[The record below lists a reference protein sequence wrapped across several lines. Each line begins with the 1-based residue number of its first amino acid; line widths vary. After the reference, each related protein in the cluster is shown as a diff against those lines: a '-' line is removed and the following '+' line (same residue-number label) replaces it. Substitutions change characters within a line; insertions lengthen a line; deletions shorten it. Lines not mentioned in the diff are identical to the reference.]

1 MQEIIHAFG
10 IDWRLIV
17 IQIFNFGLLAGVL
30 WYFLYTP
37 ILKILAEREEKIKKG
52 VLDAEAAAVT
62 LNLADEEKNK
72 ILTVAHG
79 EATSIVQRASE
90 HAEQKG
96 VSIVA
101 EAHTKAEKLAS
112 DARAKAEEIKA
123 QAHKE
128 SESEIAQVAI
138 LAAEKILNTQLSK

>member
-17 IQIFNFGLLAGVL
+17 IQVFNFAMLAGIL

-37 ILKILAEREEKIKKG
+37 ILKLLADREAKIKKG
-52 VLDAEAAAVT
+52 IEDAESAGKALA
-62 LNLADEEKNK
+62 LADAEKQT
-72 ILTVAHG
+72 ILSAAQG
-79 EATSIVQRASE
+79 EASAIVERASS

-96 VSIVA
+96 AGIVA
-101 EAHTKAEKLAS
+101 EAMQKAERVAE
-112 DARAKAEEIKA
+112 DAREKALEIKA

-128 SESEIAQVAI
+128 SEAEIAQVAI
-138 LAAEKILNTQLSK
+138 LAAEKIINQKLG